1 MFVYHL
7 TTDPLTRPFHAG
19 VDLVDLLQVGQQL
32 GVLYVEICHAPAQQI
47 LVQIYCFLFDRLGYV
62 LRDLVHVAVLCEGE
76 LVHLLQQ
83 AVLLRGALQLSDRS
97 TLEIE
102 IISPAEN

>member
-7 TTDPLTRPFHAG
+7 TLTPLTRPFHAR

-32 GVLYVEICHAPAQQI
+32 RVLYVEIGHAPAREI
-47 LVQIYCFLFDRLGYV
+47 LVQIDCFLFDRLGYV
-62 LRDLVHVAVLCEGE
+62 LRDLVHVAVLCEGD

-83 AVLLRGALQLSDRS
+83 AVLLRGALQLSDKS
-97 TLEIE
+97 TL
-102 IISPAEN
+102 

>member
-1 MFVYHL
+1 MS
-7 TTDPLTRPFHAG
+7 
-19 VDLVDLLQVGQQL
+19 
-32 GVLYVEICHAPAQQI
+32 
-47 LVQIYCFLFDRLGYV
+47 CFLCDRLGYV